1 MANRSN
7 RVKVGPG
14 GRIVLPA
21 AQRRALGIAVGDEV
35 VVRVDKGEIRVSSFE
50 RAIQRAQALVRR
62 HVPKDV
68 SLVDRLIQMRRAE
81 AEE

>member
-1 MANRSN
+1 VATQSQ

-21 AQRRALGIAVGDEV
+21 GQRRALGIAVGDEV
-35 VVRVDKGEIRVSSFE
+35 IVRVDKGEIRVSSLDQ
-50 RAIQRAQALVRR
+50 AVQRAQALVRR

-68 SLVDRLIQMRRAE
+68 SLVDRLIKMRRAE
-81 AEE
+81 AEK